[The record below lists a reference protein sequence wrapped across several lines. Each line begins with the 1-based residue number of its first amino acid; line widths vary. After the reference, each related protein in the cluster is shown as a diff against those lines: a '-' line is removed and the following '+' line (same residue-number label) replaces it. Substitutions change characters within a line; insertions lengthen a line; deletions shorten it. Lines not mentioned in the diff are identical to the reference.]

1 MRHARWSANN
11 TIFSN
16 GYFSSVTVIIL
27 ATLASLLPDICHT
40 QSKIGR
46 RFKVISFCEIDLWTS
61 NLYAFNIIYRNHS
74 ILLQIIQTPNYY
86 MAAII
91 IGLVSHVILDMIT
104 PKGVKL
110 FYPLPFNVKTPIQ
123 FKTGGLV
130 DLSLATA
137 LMIGTVYVLFQP
149 FINDIISNWNT
160 KFYRK

>member
-74 ILLQIIQTPNYY
+74 IFIANYSD
-86 MAAII
+86 A
-91 IGLVSHVILDMIT
+91 
-104 PKGVKL
+104 
-110 FYPLPFNVKTPIQ
+110 
-123 FKTGGLV
+123 
-130 DLSLATA
+130 
-137 LMIGTVYVLFQP
+137 
-149 FINDIISNWNT
+149 
-160 KFYRK
+160 